1 MAPSH
6 PTPLDERDDVLEQPG
21 GEPALQRMESKPGI
35 WLEGHL
41 PACVFFLEPSSKKA
55 FFPLQPRPQPP
66 AADHLQ
72 PKHPVPAQGLSSW
85 SSLEPWQG
93 FASPQPTSVPPGE
106 RRAAFSCAS
115 ESRPQAATC
124 SCPVC
129 AHASSFQEV
138 RDVRL
143 PPRFLPVFAD
153 CW

>member
-21 GEPALQRMESKPGI
+21 GEPTLQRMENKPGA

-41 PACVFFLEPSSKKA
+41 PACVFFLKPNSKKD
-55 FFPLQPRPQPP
+55 FFPLQPCPQPP
-66 AADHLQ
+66 AADRQL
-72 PKHPVPAQGLSSW
+72 PKRPVPAQGLYSG

-106 RRAAFSCAS
+106 RQAAFSSAL

-129 AHASSFQEV
+129 IQSSSFQE
-138 RDVRL
+138 L
-143 PPRFLPVFAD
+143 
-153 CW
+153 